1 MSQDLSYHT
10 QSLCPRCLKLVEARH
25 VAHGNTVYMEKN
37 CPDHGRFKAKV
48 WEGLDLYQTWRRPK
62 IPIEKRFSMTSVQQG
77 CPFDCGL
84 CPDHRQHT
92 CTAVLDITAQCNL
105 VCPFCFADAG
115 RENAGPDPALGDIQ
129 KLMEQVMAV
138 SPACN
143 LQLSGGEPSLRDDL
157 PDIVAA
163 AVSLGFAFV
172 QLNTNGI
179 VAGLNPEFALS
190 MARAGLSSVFL
201 QFDGVTDPVYERLRG
216 RPLLKIK
223 QAAIR
228 HFGENGIGVVLVPT
242 LVPGV
247 NDHDIGRILEFA
259 LDHAPAVRGVH
270 FQPVSFFGRH
280 GRAPEDRD
288 RITIPE
294 ILESIQAQTGAKFKA
309 GDFTP
314 PSCEHSL
321 CAFSG
326 KFLRGH
332 DGSVRPLTLFDAA
345 CCTPVRAELGAQKA
359 KATVVRHWQA
369 PARTCACTSGREDGL
384 DRFIREASQ
393 GMFTVSG
400 MAFQDVWNLD
410 IERLKGCCIHAVS
423 PDGRLIPFCAYNL
436 TSADG
441 KGLYRDHG

>member
-1 MSQDLSYHT
+1 MSPDLSYHT
-10 QSLCPRCLKLVEARH
+10 KSLCPQCLKLLEARH
-25 VAHGNTVYMEKN
+25 VAHGSTVYMEKT
-37 CPDHGRFKAKV
+37 CPDHGLFRAKI
-48 WEGLDLYQTWRRPK
+48 WEGLDLYHKWHRPK
-62 IPIEKRFSMTSVQQG
+62 IPIEKRFSMTPVQQG

-105 VCPFCFADAG
+105 ACPFCFADAG
-115 RENAGPDPALGDIQ
+115 KQHAGPDQGLGEIQ
-129 KLMEQVMAV
+129 KLLEQVMAV
-138 SPACN
+138 SPTCN
-143 LQLSGGEPSLRDDL
+143 LQLSGGEPSLRGDL

-179 VAGLNPEFALS
+179 AAGLNPELALS

-201 QFDGVTDPVYERLRG
+201 QFDGVSDPVYERLRG
-216 RPLLKIK
+216 RPLFKIK

-247 NDHDIGRILEFA
+247 NDHEIGKILEFA

-280 GRAPEDRD
+280 GSAPEDRD

-294 ILESIQAQTGAKFKA
+294 ILESIQAQTRARFKA

-345 CCTPVRAELGAQKA
+345 CCTPVRAEQGAQKA
-359 KATVVRHWQA
+359 KATVVRHWQV
-369 PARTCACTSGREDGL
+369 PARECACASGREDGL
-384 DRFIREASQ
+384 DRFIRKAEQ

-436 TSADG
+436 TSAGG
-441 KGLYRDHG
+441 KGLYRHHG